1 MDSFETLDIQEVP
14 LHSSLFRTR
23 VERFLER
30 NGLRMEALDHY
41 YSVQGA
47 DGEILAGAGTAGD
60 IIKCVAVDSSER
72 SSGLTVPLISRV
84 ISEAASRGLTALKVF
99 TKPEYEPVFE
109 SLGFHTIAMAP
120 LAVLMENGMGL
131 EDYCSYLRRLRTPGP
146 CGVAIINANPFTLG
160 HKYLLD
166 TAAAR
171 VDTLFVIP
179 VGEEGQQFSYKE
191 RCRM

>member
-1 MDSFETLDIQEVP
+1 MDSFEALDIQEVP

-41 YSVQGA
+41 YTVQGA

-84 ISEAASRGLTALKVF
+84 MSEAASRGLMALKVF
-99 TKPEYEPVFE
+99 TKPEYE
-109 SLGFHTIAMAP
+109 
-120 LAVLMENGMGL
+120 
-131 EDYCSYLRRLRTPGP
+131 
-146 CGVAIINANPFTLG
+146 
-160 HKYLLD
+160 
-166 TAAAR
+166 
-171 VDTLFVIP
+171 
-179 VGEEGQQFSYKE
+179 
-191 RCRM
+191 